1 MQKHSEH
8 LISET
13 SIRAKYVVG
22 CDGARSLVRDAIG
35 AVPHG
40 DFANHAW
47 GVVDMLAVTD
57 FPDIRLKAAIQSADE
72 GNILLI
78 PREGGYLV
86 RLYVDLGE
94 IDPNNREAFR
104 LSNTQEKVI
113 ETAQRVLRPY
123 TLDVRDVA
131 WFAVY
136 QVGQR
141 VTDRFDAAGAGYSTE
156 LMARAVAPGG
166 KVYAQNDKASEKLA
180 ARMKTPAMANAVEVV
195 LPFDNLSDPELHD
208 LDLVTFLFGYH
219 DTTFMAPRS
228 AKPCTASPRR
238 RYETRLNARDSR
250 LSQTLISCVIPKT
263 RGPISCSKTRHRTMN
278 SC

>member
-1 MQKHSEH
+1 
-8 LISET
+8 
-13 SIRAKYVVG
+13 
-22 CDGARSLVRDAIG
+22 
-35 AVPHG
+35 
-40 DFANHAW
+40 
-47 GVVDMLAVTD
+47 MLAVTD

>member
-1 MQKHSEH
+1 M
-8 LISET
+8 IGNF
-13 SIRAKYVVG
+13 IRYLML
-22 CDGARSLVRDAIG
+22 SLVLPLG
-35 AVPHG
+35 A
-40 DFANHAW
+40 FAAASSYAQ
-47 GVVDMLAVTD
+47 DYPSLLAA
-57 FPDIRLKAAIQSADE
+57 PDRTEADRQ
-72 GNILLI
+72 N
-78 PREGGYLV
+78 
-86 RLYVDLGE
+86 DKK
-94 IDPNNREAFR
+94 REA
-104 LSNTQEKVI
+104 EKLLTFI
-113 ETAQRVLRPY
+113 GPRPGWRVL
-123 TLDVRDVA
+123 DM
-131 WFAVY
+131 
-136 QVGQR
+136 
-141 VTDRFDAAGAGYSTE
+141 AAGAGYSTE